1 MLQSPGR
8 VELRKVLDTG
18 KYSCS
23 DSKNVG
29 VNLEMGGIFIGND
42 KAGNCGGKAMRNAD
56 ARYDESSGV
65 RGSNG

>member
-1 MLQSPGR
+1 MLQPPGR
-8 VELRKVLDTG
+8 VQLRKVLDTG

-23 DSKNVG
+23 DSEDVG
-29 VNLEMGGIFIGND
+29 IALEMGWISVDYD
-42 KAGNCGGKAMRNAD
+42 KAANCGGKAMRNAD